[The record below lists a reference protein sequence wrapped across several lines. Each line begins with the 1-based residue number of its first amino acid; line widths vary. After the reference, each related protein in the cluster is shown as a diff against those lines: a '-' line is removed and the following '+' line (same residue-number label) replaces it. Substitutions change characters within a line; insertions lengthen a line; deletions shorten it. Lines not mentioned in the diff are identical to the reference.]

1 MSQHRDPF
9 QDPFE
14 HDDAAYVL
22 GALDERDRIAFE
34 HHLRSCGAC
43 AERVRTLRRMP
54 AALGALPPEQAEQ
67 AFGDGASGPA
77 PPPDTLLPR
86 LLTEARRA
94 HRRRRWFVT
103 TLAAA
108 AACLLV
114 ATVLLA
120 TLRNQPTST
129 VSGHPVAMQAVATS
143 AISATADVR
152 SVAWGTR
159 IELKCSYDPYT
170 AGGKYLLVV
179 EDRNGQRDELGSW
192 SLVPGHVTTFTA
204 GTAARVSQISRV
216 LVTGYNNGPVVLQ
229 LTL

>member
-1 MSQHRDPF
+1 MSQHRDPS

-77 PPPDTLLPR
+77 PPPDSLLPR

-120 TLRNQPTST
+120 TLRSQPTST

-159 IELKCSYDPYT
+159 IELKCSYDALYT

-179 EDRNGQRDELGSW
+179 EDRNGQRAQLGSW
-192 SLVPGHVTTFTA
+192 SLVPGHVITFTA
-204 GTAARVSQISRV
+204 GTADPVSQIRRV
-216 LVTGYNNGPVVLQ
+216 LVTDHNGPVVLQ

>member
-1 MSQHRDPF
+1 MSEHRDLI

-34 HHLRSCGAC
+34 QHLRGCGAC
-43 AERVRTLRRMP
+43 TERVRALRQMP
-54 AALGALPPEQAEQ
+54 VALGALARERAEQ
-67 AFGDGASGPA
+67 EFGDILTSQT

-86 LLTEARRA
+86 LLTEARRGR
-94 HRRRRWFVT
+94 RRRRWFVT

-120 TLRNQPTST
+120 TLRSSPTSAPA
-129 VSGHPVAMQAVATS
+129 GHPLAMQPVAAS
-143 AISATADVR
+143 AIRATADVQ
-152 SVAWGTR
+152 SVGWGTR
-159 IELKCSYDPYT
+159 IQLKCTYNTTEYP
-170 AGGKYLLVV
+170 AEGKYLLVV
-179 EDRNGQRDELGSW
+179 EDRNGQRDALGSW
-192 SLVPGHVTTFTA
+192 TPLPGRVTTFTA
-204 GTAARVSQISRV
+204 GTAIPTSQIRQV
-216 LVTGYNNGPVVLQ
+216 LITDPDGTVLQ